1 MTQYIANAFSLQ
13 MITAGAT
20 ITTEAVDPAQLSRN
34 VRAGK
39 IALRSIVGH
48 KDTAR
53 VLTKIMGFPVEYNRE
68 SISLSHGDILYVAQI
83 TGGRLPE
90 GAMDLPM
97 GCGIEFIRVMI
108 QPERTR
114 IPSREW
120 RPNSIYGAIERRAQA
135 MADEF
140 GGKVEFWRDGYGNLN
155 VDIVGRGINATL
167 FDD

>member
-1 MTQYIANAFSLQ
+1 MAQYIANAFSLQ

-20 ITTEAVDPAQLSRN
+20 ITTEAVDPAIISKM
-34 VRAGK
+34 VRARK
-39 IALRSIVGH
+39 INLKSIVGH

-68 SISLSHGDILYVAQI
+68 SVTLNHADILYVAQI

-90 GAMDLPM
+90 GATDLPN

-108 QPERTR
+108 QPDRTR
-114 IPSREW
+114 INREW
-120 RPNSIYGAIERRAQA
+120 MPNSIYGVIERRANELAQ
-135 MADEF
+135 EF
-140 GGKVEFWRDGYGNLN
+140 GGEVEFWRDGWGNLN
-155 VDIVGRGINATL
+155 IDVVGRGINATL